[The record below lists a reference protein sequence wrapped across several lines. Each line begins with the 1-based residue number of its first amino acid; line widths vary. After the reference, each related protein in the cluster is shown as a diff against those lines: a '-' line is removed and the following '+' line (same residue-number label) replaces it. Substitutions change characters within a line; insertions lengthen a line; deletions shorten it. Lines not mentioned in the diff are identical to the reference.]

1 MAENIEFPCFVA
13 DCSFIASFFLADK
26 TEDEPKTASDAI
38 LSLTQN
44 NGQIIVPPLFWYEIG
59 NVLLNCT
66 KPSKITGVPRITKT
80 ECAEIQRNLSLL
92 PIATDSLPD
101 NEIRSNILVYA
112 EQYALSYYDAS
123 YIELAVR
130 LGLKLKT
137 FDKDLKAAA
146 DAENI

>member
-26 TEDEPKTASDAI
+26 TENEPKSAADEI
-38 LSLTQN
+38 FSLINN
-44 NGQIIVPPLFWYEIG
+44 NGQIMVPPLFWYEIG

-66 KPSKITGVPRITKT
+66 KPSKATGVPRITKT

-92 PIATDSLPD
+92 PIATDTLADS
-101 NEIRSNILVYA
+101 EIRANILIYA
-112 EQYALSYYDAS
+112 EQYGLSYYDAS
-123 YIELAVR
+123 YLELAVR

-137 FDKDLKAAA
+137 FDQDLINARN
-146 DAENI
+146 AENA